1 MPRRDVPRRDLL
13 REALAAIQ
21 PFKQSVLVEI
31 ASQLEKDLLAA
42 SEAHRAGRL
51 RSSELEGIASY
62 VSTMARSLPSTFG
75 RRFGFDAAQIQA
87 MSEDWGDR
95 TLFSSMIVPCYGND
109 WGHASLH
116 MPAVVTR
123 TSAGEEQVYVVDL
136 ILLRGEDRIDQIDL
150 LSYPWLAHELGH
162 NLMCRH
168 DRRFIPAV
176 SEHLDAIARKLRLA
190 AIADRGR
197 TRAGSEK
204 SIQELIEF
212 WHPGAD
218 HRNWSHELGAD
229 LIALWALGPAYL
241 AVFQDLLEEPNQN
254 PYLISAVHPPYA
266 VRVCALLNGA
276 GRLGFETDAS
286 GLAKLATSW
295 RSSVW
300 GAQRANRFLCLADTK
315 LIEVVVQA
323 ALEFCGQLGVTRC
336 TTDRL
341 ATLETAISDLDSQEF
356 GTNLLL
362 SAWLAYSR
370 KGRQSYSHWE
380 RRVVESLASSVRQ

>member
-1 MPRRDVPRRDLL
+1 MPRRDVPQRDLL
-13 REALAAIQ
+13 REALTAIE
-21 PFKQSVLVEI
+21 PFKQSVLAKV
-31 ASQLEKDLLAA
+31 ASQLENDLLAA
-42 SEAHRAGRL
+42 REAHRAG
-51 RSSELEGIASY
+51 ELGTAELVGIADY
-62 VSTMARSLPSTFG
+62 VGTMARSLPSTFG

-87 MSEDWGDR
+87 MSKDWGDR
-95 TLFSSMIVPCYGND
+95 SLFSSMIVPCYRND

-123 TSAGEEQVYVVDL
+123 TSTGEKQVNVVDL
-136 ILLRGEDRIDQIDL
+136 ILLRGADQIDQIDL

-162 NLMCRH
+162 NLMFRH
-168 DRRFIPAV
+168 DRHFIPAV
-176 SEHLDAIARKLRLA
+176 SEHLDALARKLRLA
-190 AIADRGR
+190 AIADRGQ
-197 TRAGSEK
+197 ALVGSKK

-212 WHPGAD
+212 WRPGAD

-241 AVFQDLLEEPNQN
+241 AVFQDLLEKPNQN

-266 VRVCALLNGA
+266 VRVRALLNGA
-276 GRLGFETDAS
+276 GRLGFGTDAS
-286 GLAKLATSW
+286 GLAKLASSW

-300 GAQRANRFLCLADTK
+300 EAQRTNRFLCLADTE

-336 TTDRL
+336 TADRL
-341 ATLETAISDLDSQEF
+341 ATLETALSDLDSQEF

-362 SAWLAYSR
+362 SAWLAFSR
-370 KGRQSYSHWE
+370 KGLQSYSIWE
-380 RRVVESLASSVRQ
+380 RQVVESLAS